1 MVCGAENCF
10 EIIFFKNYFYKL
22 YFNTYMKFNLENPEL
37 KETRQGF
44 ADALIELG
52 EANPDIVVLGGD
64 VSGSVKTSLFKE
76 KFPERFISVG
86 IAEQDM
92 MGTAAGLAVAGKIP
106 FASAYGEFA
115 AGRPFDQIR
124 QSLAYSEMNVKIC
137 ASHCGISVG
146 PDGATHQ
153 SLEDVALMRVLPHMT
168 VVTPCDYNETFLAVK
183 KCVEIDGPFY
193 IRFYRDKTP
202 NFTDKNATFQFGKA
216 NTLIEGNDVT
226 LVANGLLVWE
236 AIKASEQLKKEG
248 ISARVINMHTIK
260 PIDSEILIKAASE
273 TGLVIT
279 CEDHQ
284 KHGGLFSAVAEV
296 LVQNNPVPMDFVAV
310 NDTFGESGTMEE
322 LMAKYLIDKNA
333 IINKVKMNLKRKK

>member
-1 MVCGAENCF
+1 MT
-10 EIIFFKNYFYKL
+10 
-22 YFNTYMKFNLENPEL
+22 FNIENPEL

-52 EANPDIVVLGGD
+52 AENPNIVVLGGD

-76 KFPERFISVG
+76 KFPDRFFSVG

-115 AGRPFDQIR
+115 TGRPFDQIR
-124 QSLAYSEMNVKIC
+124 QSVAYSRMNVKIC

-153 SLEDVALMRVLPHMT
+153 SLEDVALMRVLPYMT

-183 KCVEIDGPFY
+183 KCVEVNGPFY

-202 NFTDKNATFQFGKA
+202 NFTDKNATFQIGKA
-216 NTLIEGNDVT
+216 NTLVDGNDIT

-260 PIDSEILIKAASE
+260 PIDSEILVKAAKE

-296 LVQNNPVPMDFVAV
+296 LVQNNPVPMDYVAV
-310 NDTFGESGTMEE
+310 NDTFGESGTMEQ
-322 LMAKYLIDKNA
+322 LMDKYGIDAKA
-333 IINKVKMNLKRKK
+333 IITKVKKNLKRKK